1 MFVCLGV
8 FYYWFFVVWSWVMVD
23 GIFYIINSK
32 GIEYYNNFIN
42 ELLVNNI

>member
-1 MFVCLGV
+1 
-8 FYYWFFVVWSWVMVD
+8 MVD

-42 ELLVNNI
+42 ELLVNNIQFMVILYYWDLL